1 MAVGGEFYGYGW
13 EMQLA
18 ELTFLSMF
26 LVPLLSLNPLFGPS
40 SGILFPVPTLAI
52 WSIRWYLFK
61 IMLGAGLIKLKSSD
75 MKWKLGN
82 MSTMDYF
89 YETQVEYVF
98 AVGAMFHGVF
108 Y

>member
-13 EMQLA
+13 EMHLS
-18 ELTFLSMF
+18 ELTFLAMF
-26 LVPLLSLNPLFGPS
+26 LVPTVSMNRFFGPASAAASTGACS
-40 SGILFPVPTLAI
+40 SMVYPVPVLAI

-82 MSTMDYF
+82 MSAIDYF
-89 YETQVEYVF
+89 YETQVQ
-98 AVGAMFHGVF
+98 
-108 Y
+108 